1 MLIARGEMD
10 ISAVVVALGKLMQY
24 SMDTARAMVSLEEEY
39 RNVRDYLMIQK
50 NRLEDR
56 LEFTLELD
64 EPLKCF
70 PVPKLILQPLVENAI
85 KYGIEPSLQ
94 PGHILVRTR
103 KTDDDIQI
111 LVKDNGCGMD
121 EAQLTFYRRLLRN
134 DLSGQTNIGVR
145 NVARRLQLHFEG
157 RCGFDVSSRP
167 GDGLSITIRIP
178 VQEEQP

>member
-1 MLIARGEMD
+1 M
-10 ISAVVVALGKLMQY
+10 
-24 SMDTARAMVSLEEEY
+24 
-39 RNVRDYLMIQK
+39 
-50 NRLEDR
+50 
-56 LEFTLELD
+56 
-64 EPLKCF
+64 
-70 PVPKLILQPLVENAI
+70 QPLVENAI

-145 NVARRLQLHFEG
+145 NVARRLQLHFGG
-157 RCGFDVSSRP
+157 RCGFNVSSRP

-178 VQEEQP
+178 AQEEQP